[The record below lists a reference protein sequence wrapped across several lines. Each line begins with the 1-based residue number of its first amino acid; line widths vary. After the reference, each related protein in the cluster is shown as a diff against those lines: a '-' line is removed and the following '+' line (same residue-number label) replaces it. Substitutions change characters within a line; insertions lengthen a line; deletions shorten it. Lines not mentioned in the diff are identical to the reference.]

1 MPVTFSFRISLFLDA
16 LAWYLF
22 SRNGLPVD
30 PSPILLVS
38 FRGSYDARAARNL
51 STTAWFRELAAGPT
65 RPKDAGARRQPA
77 QRRLHDRTDETT
89 HWRMSRW
96 TRSRQLGLLPCS
108 FAVLKTLT

>member
-22 SRNGLPVD
+22 SRNGPPVD
-30 PSPILLVS
+30 PSPILLAS
-38 FRGSYDARAARNL
+38 FRVRTTRVNL
-51 STTAWFRELAAGPT
+51 STTAWFRELAGPT